1 MKGRLPIAEDFTPI
15 FEHFGSADVSFSE
28 ADALKEPFWD
38 VGEPARLREDIRFR
52 RTPWG
57 RWIRSD
63 RWIANDRVLAVLAES
78 EGAPCSLD
86 EALAA
91 IPARLPL
98 VFCTGDTRFRLEG
111 RTLTLT
117 AEGRKALP
125 RPRRRNLTEKGLT
138 GRAETLRKRLLAPAV
153 SRPPPESDEAEPE
166 VLPGCALALDD
177 DGLRIVIPPLGPD
190 RVPGFLKR
198 LRLLVAPTPL
208 DFPLARLRAGHEAA
222 VPPTTEPYQWTGF
235 VSSGEEADD
244 PDLLPILEGL
254 ATPGFAS
261 GIVTVF
267 RTGPDGRTWRQAGR
281 TLRRGQIYRLLFPP
295 DVPVPAGVSTTPAA
309 LWHDGWR
316 VWELGLPDEVS
327 ADLAAL
333 LGNLGL
339 EVGSAA
345 LILEWCGDPPS
356 AWANLAGQPAPVFDS
371 RDRIAL
377 RIRGRRPADG
387 AAVMLLVGE
396 HDQTRLPLDEQSS
409 VVRCDD
415 LAAGPYVVELVAQDV
430 AVPRVRVW
438 FEVRENA
445 GAAPRAEVAVLW
457 QDAVLAQAPDED
469 FRLLGDL
476 SEIIVEAPPCWPV
489 ALRWHGLDARRPVR
503 AHADRDG
510 LLVGAFAQLGETV
523 ARDVRARLDIGF
535 AELGTRHFEHIHLPR
550 DEEFRATLAELL
562 PRAEAGLPPDVRVLK
577 QHWFEPL
584 LRPLGYRIG
593 EPEPDDST
601 GAVSWRLTAMVE
613 VAGRI
618 AARPT
623 TLLVLV
629 PAGME
634 VQTEAVR
641 RLADRLA
648 GTDLRR
654 VLVTDGLRWRR
665 LVRRQVP
672 GPTFDLRRVLDDELA
687 QSVALEALTPE
698 IA

>member
-15 FEHFGSADVSFSE
+15 FERFGSADVSFSE

-138 GRAETLRKRLLAPAV
+138 GRAETLRKRLLAPPV

-198 LRLLVAPTPL
+198 LRLLVAPAPL

-222 VPPTTEPYQWTGF
+222 VPPTSEAYQWTGF

-267 RTGPDGRTWRQAGR
+267 RTEPDGRTWRQPGR

-316 VWELGLPDEVS
+316 VWELGLADEVS
-327 ADLAAL
+327 ADLAAVL
-333 LGNLGL
+333 DNLGL

-356 AWANLAGQPAPVFDS
+356 AWVNLAGRLAPVFDS
-371 RDRIAL
+371 RDRIAV

-387 AAVMLLVGE
+387 AAVVLLVGE
-396 HDQTRLPLDEQSS
+396 HDQTRLPLDDGSS
-409 VVRCDD
+409 VVRCDE
-415 LAAGPYVVELVAQDV
+415 LEAGPYVVELVAQDV

-445 GAAPRAEVAVLW
+445 GVAPRAEVGIVWPEDVVVKLSK
-457 QDAVLAQAPDED
+457 QD
-469 FRLLGDL
+469 FRLYGDL
-476 SEIIVEAPPCWPV
+476 SEVTVQAPPCWPV
-489 ALRWHGLDARRPVR
+489 TLSWHCLDGARIVHAR
-503 AHADRDG
+503 ADRDG
-510 LLVGAFAQLGETV
+510 LLLGAWAQLGV
-523 ARDVRARLDIGF
+523 DANSDVRARLDIRF
-535 AELGTRHFEHIHLPR
+535 AELGLFKFEHIHLPEP
-550 DEEFRATLAELL
+550 DDLAATVASVLPKSAGGL
-562 PRAEAGLPPDVRVLK
+562 PRDVRALQ
-577 QHWFEPL
+577 QHWFQPL
-584 LRPLGYRIG
+584 LRPLGHRLG
-593 EPEPDDST
+593 AAQFDDES
-601 GAVSWRLTAMVE
+601 GSVYWPLSSVVVADGRLS
-613 VAGRI
+613 
-618 AARPT
+618 ARPT
-623 TLLVLV
+623 ALLILL
-629 PAGME
+629 PAQME
-634 VQTEAVR
+634 GPVDALRQLTN
-641 RLADRLA
+641 RLA
-648 GTDLRR
+648 GKGIA
-654 VLVTDGLRWRR
+654 VALVTDGLTWRR
-665 LVRRQVP
+665 LRRGQVP
-672 GPTFDLRRVLDDELA
+672 GPAFHLAGVLQDDLVRA
-687 QSVALEALTPE
+687 VALEALTAE